1 SGGGMDIASGQ
12 RREDDGPNRQRDGGK
27 MMVVAVR
34 LGDHDGAR
42 KVIVAWK
49 RVGTEQRK
57 IMHRAGYWASSRW
70 ITRVSTFWHE
80 SYLVR
85 TKEKKSK

>member
-1 SGGGMDIASGQ
+1 MDITSGQ

-42 KVIVAWK
+42 KVIATWK
-49 RVGTEQRK
+49 RVWTKQRK
-57 IMHRAGYWASSRW
+57 IMRRAGYWASNRW
-70 ITRVSTFWHE
+70 IASESTFRHG
-80 SYLVR
+80 SFLVR